1 MDNTSKMIQLL
12 GSLRKEMNGAV
23 ADSMYYYGDNYGLNY
38 GVSLPT
44 IRSRATE
51 FGKDHELARYL
62 YKQQVRELRLAS
74 LHIAEP
80 ALLNITEAEYW
91 ADGVINSEIAEEM
104 AFALLRHS
112 KDLKAIFEVWTNS
125 CNKFLVHSAL
135 MAAARSELAS
145 NREVIE
151 KVTNIAIRFSDERI
165 IAQGIVALL
174 SAALNANVEPS
185 TKEFI
190 RKIIDSIP
198 QSPVQEYIN
207 EEMEWRMEL

>member
-74 LHIAEP
+74 LHIA
-80 ALLNITEAEYW
+80 
-91 ADGVINSEIAEEM
+91 EIAEEM